1 MTEARAGRLG
11 IATFNLENLG
21 DVPGEEPTLETRI
34 SLMRPQ
40 LLRLDADVLCLQE
53 VHAQGA
59 ADSRELSALDA
70 LLEGSP
76 YADFHRAHTQVEGS
90 ERPYAERNLVVLSR
104 FPISLREQHRNDR
117 TPAPL
122 YRVVTADPPEEEAE
136 AVRWERPILRVALDL
151 PDGGTLHL
159 LNLHLKSKIPIDV
172 AGQKE
177 DAYTWESASGWAEGF
192 FLSSMKRVG
201 QALET
206 RMLVDEIFDRDEDA
220 LVAVV
225 GDFNADLEEVPVR
238 AIRGDVESTGNGE
251 LAGRVLVPTENSVP
265 ESSRYTLFHMGR
277 KEMIDHLLV
286 SRSLLRYH
294 RSTEIHNELLHDES
308 VGFATDEKYPES
320 DHAPVIA
327 RFVVPA
333 GMPAGPPG

>member
-1 MTEARAGRLG
+1 MTEAWAGTLG

-21 DVPGEEPTLETRI
+21 DVPGEEPSLETRI

-40 LLRLDADVLCLQE
+40 LLRVDADILCLQE
-53 VHAQGA
+53 VHGQGEN
-59 ADSRELSALDA
+59 DSRELSALDE
-70 LLEGSP
+70 LIDGTP
-76 YADFHRAHTQVEGS
+76 YSEFHVASTQVEGS
-90 ERPYAERNLVVLSR
+90 DRPYAERNLVVLSR
-104 FPISLREQHRNDR
+104 FPISSREQHRNDR

-122 YRVVTADPPEEEAE
+122 YRSVTADPPEEEAE
-136 AVRWERPILRVALDL
+136 AVRWERPILHVTIDL
-151 PDGGTLHL
+151 PDGRALHL
-159 LNLHLKSKIPIDV
+159 LNLHLKSKIPTDV

-177 DAYTWESASGWAEGF
+177 DAYTWRSASGWAEGF

-206 RMLVDEIFDRDEDA
+206 RMLVDGIFNEDEEA

-225 GDFNADLEEVPVR
+225 GDFNADLEEVPVQ
-238 AIRGDVESTGNGE
+238 AIRGDVESTGNGA
-251 LAGRVLVPTENSVP
+251 LASRVLIPTENAVP
-265 ESSRYTLFHMGR
+265 ESSRYTLFHMGG

-327 RFVVPA
+327 RFGVPA
-333 GMPAGPPG
+333 GPQE